1 MDNEQ
6 ESPPSSPALEG
17 YDTAGEEINVSSGS
31 ETTVPSPVRRRKTPK
46 KPTKRLPQ
54 RYNQRDSKGR
64 FIKALAC
71 CSKPRRETGTGS
83 EGGLDADS
91 ESVDSLQWDAH
102 TEDLDVN
109 QVERQRPL
117 TALSDVLVSESDQ
130 SSSGQE
136 EGGRVSVLGRQY
148 RMADV
153 DRTRDAVERALMEIE
168 DDILPFAGKNMTTER
183 LDALAAKAAT
193 LKRALQD
200 GHLYLAANDTEE
212 YEANLRE
219 PVTVNRRA
227 LSVFIV
233 GLEEL
238 KASKQDAAVAAARAD
253 DGTAT
258 AEAGRRHARQEVV

>member
-109 QVERQRPL
+109 PSQRVGPVQQWTGRGWPRQRPRP
-117 TALSDVLVSESDQ
+117 TIQ
-130 SSSGQE
+130 N
-136 EGGRVSVLGRQY
+136 GGRRQDQGRGGKSS
-148 RMADV
+148 DG
-153 DRTRDAVERALMEIE
+153 DRR
-168 DDILPFAGKNMTTER
+168 
-183 LDALAAKAAT
+183 
-193 LKRALQD
+193 
-200 GHLYLAANDTEE
+200 
-212 YEANLRE
+212 
-219 PVTVNRRA
+219 
-227 LSVFIV
+227 
-233 GLEEL
+233 
-238 KASKQDAAVAAARAD
+238 
-253 DGTAT
+253 
-258 AEAGRRHARQEVV
+258 

>member
-109 QVERQRPL
+109 QVERQRPP
-117 TALSDVLVSESDQ
+117 TALSDVLVSESDHP
-130 SSSGQE
+130 
-136 EGGRVSVLGRQY
+136 
-148 RMADV
+148 AV
-153 DRTRDAVERALMEIE
+153 DR
-168 DDILPFAGKNMTTER
+168 
-183 LDALAAKAAT
+183 
-193 LKRALQD
+193 KR
-200 GHLYLAANDTEE
+200 
-212 YEANLRE
+212 
-219 PVTVNRRA
+219 
-227 LSVFIV
+227 
-233 GLEEL
+233 
-238 KASKQDAAVAAARAD
+238 VAASASSAD
-253 DGTAT
+253 NTEWRTSTGPGTRWK
-258 AEAGRRHARQEVV
+258 EL